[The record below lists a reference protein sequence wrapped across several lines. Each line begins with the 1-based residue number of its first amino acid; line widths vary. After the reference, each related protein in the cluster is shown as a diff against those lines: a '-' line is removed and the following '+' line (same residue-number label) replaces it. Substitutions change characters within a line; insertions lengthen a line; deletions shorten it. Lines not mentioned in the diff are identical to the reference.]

1 MKSFVRILAA
11 AAVLALAG
19 GAAAAGAPAP
29 KAGKPEA
36 KKAGDTKGQAAKQN
50 EAARQGPASF
60 AGQTVDLDEN
70 LRTADA
76 DRKRDEAIEQLKN
89 IIKNPAVVG
98 PQKAE
103 LLFQLAEL
111 WIEKSKYIY
120 FGEMATYD
128 QKYRTY
134 SECVNE
140 KGLESCGTEP
150 KIENRQSEIYRD
162 EALRLYD
169 QILKDYPTYER
180 KDEVLFAL
188 ATNLYEKGRKE
199 ESIARH
205 RDLVTQ
211 YPNSKF
217 VGDSYVAMGE
227 HFFAANDLS
236 RARQAYEKALESS
249 KDEPRVYNFALYKV
263 AWCDY
268 NGGDYEAALQRFKEV
283 VDRSEASKVKRE
295 VALKG
300 EALQDMALTFE
311 KLGMIEEAN
320 NYYKTKASKNEARR
334 LFGRLANRYFD
345 GGGFDPAIKSFRL
358 LIAEEPND
366 PKCPEFQ
373 SNIVRAYEGLRER
386 DKVLDEMKVLVR
398 TYKPGSGWA
407 TANASNK
414 AALAAAYELTEGAM
428 RELVTDY
435 HQEAQK
441 TKAVRTYR
449 LAANIYKEYLDS
461 FSDSDFAY
469 NLRYYYADILWALQR
484 YEEAA
489 EQYELT
495 YVKDPNGSYSKAAA
509 LNTML
514 CYQKLIA
521 IEKGEEDVVQL
532 RDDQKIDEKQQ
543 KGDVKKSKRIQTSK
557 INKDTIEEEIP
568 KFEKKMIEA
577 CDRYAVIAAQD
588 KRLEADEINVRYS
601 AAFIYY
607 DRKHFT
613 EAARRFGEIILK
625 WPTDAQA
632 RKAADLSLNI
642 LETREEW
649 FELARLSRAF
659 YDNKKLAKPGDPWTA
674 DLAKIMEGAQY
685 KYIDIVVYHGEK
697 DGQKAATMF
706 RDFVKEFPKSVYA
719 DQALVYTMVIYNEA
733 KKLDEAILIGEQ
745 IMREYPD
752 SKHRLRTLFD
762 LGLFYQGT
770 SDFEKAAASFE
781 KYVVEWEQQEGIRA
795 PDADPKAK
803 KVAKVSLKS
812 ASEVVRAKP
821 ADALKASDALY
832 NAALWNEGLGRFDKA
847 IGLYNEYISKYRTVK
862 DAVPAA
868 TLAFNIALIHEKQK
882 EWSRAI
888 GQYDHYLKEYEGSV
902 KPGQFFYA
910 RYKKAMAQREL
921 KQIDEMNK
929 TLDLVVADFKRVS
942 EEERKSFTVL
952 DAYAHSHFLLLEKKW
967 KAYQAVRLDKVSTLA
982 KSLKE
987 KLALT
992 QPLIDNYTEVLQIG
1006 SGDWGIA
1013 ALTRIGMI
1021 NQDFA
1026 RNFVESPAPPG
1037 LDFEQLEMYRSELE
1051 NRAFPLEEKA
1061 IEAYETALAKSYELN
1076 IYNEFTL
1083 AAQDALNRFKP
1094 GEYGEIRPV
1103 HFTGSEFFSRAEAV
1117 TAVAGAPEA
1126 AQPQAGVAPAAEGQ
1140 PAPEEAAAEVG
1151 EEAPKKGVLIMN
1163 KSAEKQE

>member
-29 KAGKPEA
+29 KAGAPEA
-36 KKAGDTKGQAAKQN
+36 KAGDKKGKAVAKKGA
-50 EAARQGPASF
+50 EDRQGPASF
-60 AGQTVDLDEN
+60 AGQVIDLDEN
-70 LRTADA
+70 QRTADA
-76 DRKRDEAIEQLKN
+76 DRKRDEAIDQLKN

-120 FGEMATYD
+120 FGEMGAYD
-128 QKYRTY
+128 QKYRAY
-134 SECVNE
+134 GECVNA
-140 KGLESCGTEP
+140 KGLENCGAEP

-211 YPNSKF
+211 YPKSKF

-227 HFFAANDLS
+227 HFFNSNDLS

-249 KDEPRVYNFALYKV
+249 ADEPRVYNFALYKL

-268 NGGDYEAALQRFKEV
+268 NGGEYETALQKFKQV

-311 KLGMIEEAN
+311 KLGMIDEAN
-320 NYYKTKASKNEARR
+320 TYYKQKASKNEARR
-334 LFGRLANRYFD
+334 LFGRLAYRYFD

-358 LIAEEPND
+358 LINEDAND
-366 PKCPEFQ
+366 AKCPEFQ

-386 DKVLDEMKVLVR
+386 DKVLEEMKVLVR
-398 TYKPGSGWA
+398 NYKPGSAWA

-414 AALAAAYELTEGAM
+414 AALSAAYELTEGAM

-441 TKAVRTYR
+441 TKEVRTYR

-461 FSDSDFAY
+461 FSDSDYAY
-469 NLRYYYADILWALQR
+469 NLRYYYADILWALQQFDL
-484 YEEAA
+484 AA

-495 YVKDPNGSYSKAAA
+495 YLKDPNGSYSTTAA

-521 IEKGEEDVVQL
+521 IEKGEEEVVQL
-532 RDDQKIDEKQQ
+532 RDDQKIDEKRA
-543 KGDVKKSKRIQTSK
+543 KGDVKKSKKIQTAK
-557 INKDTIEEEIP
+557 IGKDTPEEEIP

-577 CDRYAVIAAQD
+577 CDRYAAIAGKD
-588 KRLEADEINVRYS
+588 KRLEGDEINVRYS

-613 EAARRFGEIILK
+613 EAAKRFGEIILK

-632 RKAADLSLNI
+632 QKAADLSLNI

-659 YDNKKLAKPGDPWTA
+659 YENKKLAKAGDKWTA

-697 DGQKAATMF
+697 NGEKAATMF

-733 KKLDEAILIGEQ
+733 KKLDEAISIGEQ
-745 IMREYPD
+745 ILREYPD
-752 SKHRLRTLFD
+752 TKHRLRTLFD

-770 SDFEKAAASFE
+770 SDFAKAATSFE
-781 KYVVEWEQQEGIRA
+781 RFVIEWEQQESIRA
-795 PDADPKAK
+795 PEADPKAK
-803 KVAKVSLKS
+803 GKRPTVALK
-812 ASEVVRAKP
+812 AAADVVRAKP
-821 ADALKASDALY
+821 EDAQKASDALY
-832 NAALWNEGLGRFDKA
+832 NAALWNEGLGNFEKA
-847 IGLYNEYISKYRTVK
+847 IGLYNEYIAKYHGVK
-862 DAVPAA
+862 DAVPSA

-882 EWSRAI
+882 EWSKAAA
-888 GQYDHYLKEYEGSV
+888 QYDLYIRDYEKSV
-902 KPGQFFYA
+902 TPGKVFYA
-910 RYKKAMAQREL
+910 RYKKAMALRQL

-929 TLDLVVADFKRVS
+929 ILEVAVKDFARVG
-942 EEERKSFTVL
+942 EEERKTFTIL
-952 DAYAHSHFLLLEKKW
+952 DAFAHTHFLLLEPKW
-967 KAYQAVRLDKVSTLA
+967 AAYQKVRLANVRTLKKDLQDK
-982 KSLKE
+982 LK
-987 KLALT
+987 LT
-992 QPLIDNYTEVLQIG
+992 PAMIESYTDVLKIG
-1006 SGDWGIA
+1006 SADWGIA

-1026 RNFVESPAPPG
+1026 RNFVESPDPPG
-1037 LDFEQLEMYRSELE
+1037 LDEEQLEMYRSELE

-1061 IEAYETALAKSYELN
+1061 IEAYEKALEKSYELN
-1076 IYNEFTL
+1076 IYNEYTL
-1083 AAQDALNRFKP
+1083 AAQDALNKFKP
-1094 GEYGEIRPV
+1094 GEYGELRPV
-1103 HFTGSEFFSRAEAV
+1103 SYTGSEFFSRAKPAL
-1117 TAVAGAPEA
+1117 
-1126 AQPQAGVAPAAEGQ
+1126 GVAAVVPPAGDAKPKVEGQ
-1140 PAPEEAAAEVG
+1140 PAPADGKAEVK
-1151 EEAPKKGVLIMN
+1151 EEEVQKKGVLIMN

>member
-19 GAAAAGAPAP
+19 GAAAADAPAKAGAPA
-29 KAGKPEA
+29 A
-36 KKAGDTKGQAAKQN
+36 KAGDNKGKAGDPAD
-50 EAARQGPASF
+50 AGRAGPASF
-60 AGQTVDLDEN
+60 AARVDLAEE
-70 LRTADA
+70 LRTEEA

-120 FGEMATYD
+120 FGEMSAYD
-128 QKYRTY
+128 KKYLAY

-140 KGLESCGTEP
+140 KGPENCGAEP
-150 KIENRQSEIYRD
+150 KVENRQSEIYRD

-199 ESIARH
+199 ESIARY

-211 YPNSKF
+211 YPQSQF
-217 VGDSYVAMGE
+217 VGDAYVAMGE

-249 KDEPRVYNFALYKV
+249 ANEPRVYNFALYKV

-268 NGGDYEAALQRFKEV
+268 NSGDYEVALQRFKEV

-311 KLGMIEEAN
+311 KLLMIEEAN
-320 NYYKTKASKNEARR
+320 AYYKQKASKNEARR
-334 LFGRLANRYFD
+334 LFARLANRYFD
-345 GGGFDPAIKSFRL
+345 GGGYEPAIKSFRL
-358 LIAEEPND
+358 LITEEPND
-366 PKCPEFQ
+366 PKNPQFQ

-398 TYKPGSGWA
+398 TYKPGSAWA
-407 TANASNK
+407 TANASDK
-414 AALAAAYELTEGAM
+414 AALAAAYELTESAM

-441 TKAVRTYR
+441 TKAVKTYR

-461 FSDSDFAY
+461 FSDSEFAY
-469 NLRYYYADILWALQR
+469 NLRYYYADILWALRQ
-484 YEEAA
+484 YEQAA
-489 EQYELT
+489 EQYELV
-495 YVKDPNGSYSKAAA
+495 YLADKEGSYAKAAA

-514 CYQKLIA
+514 SYQKLIA
-521 IEKGEEDVVQL
+521 IEKGEEEVVEL
-532 RDDQKIDEKQQ
+532 RDDQKIDEKQS
-543 KGDVKKSKRIQTSK
+543 KGAVKKSKRIQTSK
-557 INKDTIEEEIP
+557 IGKDVQEEEIP
-568 KFEKKMIEA
+568 KWEKKMIEA
-577 CDRYAVIAAQD
+577 CDRYAEIASKD

-613 EAARRFGEIILK
+613 EAAKRFGEIILK

-632 RKAADLSLNI
+632 QKAADLSLNI

-649 FELARLSRAF
+649 YELARLSRAF
-659 YDNKKLAKPGDPWTA
+659 YDNKKLAKPGDKWSA

-697 DGQKAATMF
+697 DGEKAAKMF
-706 RDFVKEFPKSVYA
+706 RDFVAEFPKSIYA
-719 DQALVYTMVIYNEA
+719 DQALVYSMVIYNEA
-733 KKLDEAILIGEQ
+733 KKLDEAIAMGEK
-745 IMREYPD
+745 ILAEYPD
-752 SKHRLRTLFD
+752 TKHRLRTIFD
-762 LGLFYQGT
+762 LGLFYQGI
-770 SDFEKAAASFE
+770 SNFEKAAASFE
-781 KYVVEWEQQEGIRA
+781 RYVVEWEEQEGIRA
-795 PDADPKAK
+795 PADLPRGRKP
-803 KVAKVSLKS
+803 VLKS
-812 ASEVVRAKP
+812 AAEVVRAKP
-821 ADALKASDALY
+821 DDALKASDALY
-832 NAALWNEGLGRFDKA
+832 NAALWNEGLGRFDHA
-847 IGLYNEYISKYRTVK
+847 IDLYNQYIAKYHTVK
-862 DAVPAA
+862 DAVPAP
-868 TLAFNIALIHEKQK
+868 TLVMNIALIREKQK
-882 EWSRAI
+882 RWSDAVS
-888 GQYDHYLKEYEGSV
+888 QYDLYLKEYERSV
-902 KPGQFFYA
+902 TPGQYFYA

-921 KQIDEMNK
+921 KQIAEMNK
-929 TLDLVVADFKRVS
+929 TLELAVQDFKRVGA
-942 EEERKSFTVL
+942 EEQKTFTIL
-952 DAYAHSHFLLLEKKW
+952 DAFAHSHFLLLEPKW
-967 KAYQAVRLDKVSTLA
+967 TEYRNVKLDKVRTLA
-982 KSLKE
+982 KDLQTKLK
-987 KLALT
+987 LH

-1013 ALTRIGMI
+1013 ALTRIGQI

-1026 RNFVESPAPPG
+1026 RNFVESPDPPG
-1037 LDFEQLEMYRSELE
+1037 LDFEQLELYRSELE

-1061 IEAYETALAKSYELN
+1061 IEAYETALQKSYELN
-1076 IYNEFTL
+1076 IYNEFTHL
-1083 AAQDALNRFKP
+1083 AQNELNRFMP

-1103 HFTGSEFFSRAEAV
+1103 SFTGSEFFSRAEPVLA
-1117 TAVAGAPEA
+1117 TEAVA
-1126 AQPQAGVAPAAEGQ
+1126 APAPADAVGPAADGQ
-1140 PAPEEAAAEVG
+1140 PVPEGEVEAEG